1 VASNPHSV
9 DVYYREA
16 ISGMIKKIG
25 ITDEDL
31 EAFRG
36 LEINLQDIQNDNY
49 DYSKVVVN
57 KPWGYEYMIFAN
69 EEIAVWI
76 LYLKSGAQ
84 TSMHC
89 HPNKKTSLV
98 VLEGN
103 VACSAIKEQI
113 DRHAGEGLLIEK
125 GAFHQTSNVSDAG
138 AFVMEIEAPV
148 NKRDLVRLKDN
159 YGREGQGYES
169 ADHHSPDTQN
179 YNYISFQNLDIQH
192 NLKKSYGRC
201 SMTFKKLSDEKV
213 LDEILD
219 LNPEDVICLLKG
231 LLLDPSNRSVVEVGD
246 TMTVAELRQYG
257 PLHVS
262 RDTEMLTIK
271 KVDRFTKISDYVAS
285 FLYESEINPV
295 FIVPGEAN
303 VHLLDSIGRHEGLSF
318 VGMQNEKSASLA
330 VESFCKL
337 RSGIGALVVSSG
349 AAAANAVP
357 GVANAWADSVPMLV
371 ISGQARTDQDT
382 DGRVRQLGNKELNV
396 VDLVE
401 SITKYAVK
409 VTDPATVKYH
419 LEKAVYTS
427 TQGRPG
433 PVWIDLPIDIQGMVV
448 DEEELIH
455 FDSNEIT
462 ATNSGVAQEG
472 SGQIQKVMELLKGSA
487 RPVILAGSG
496 IRHANAAGK
505 FLELTERLEI
515 PILTSRRGADLV
527 PDNHPNFFGRP
538 GTYGQRSANFVLQN
552 CDLLISI
559 GSRLSIPQIGR
570 DTKAFARAASLVMVD
585 IDQNELDK
593 PTLNPELKIAMDAG
607 RFIDECLAAL
617 PEDLPSCSA
626 WIEQCREWRKQFP
639 PDSYTGP
646 SLPSAPSEDG
656 SIYPLSAIREISA
669 RLAEDDVVVADGGA
683 TLIYTLLGFR
693 FKPGQRLI
701 SSTGLELPGFAL
713 AGAIGASV
721 ANGRQQV
728 VCLCEDR
735 GFQISIQDLQT
746 IIDYRLPVKVLI
758 FRSKG
763 HSIIRNIQRDFFGGR
778 FVGTDNET
786 RLGSAPLIEIAKTF
800 GFQTFQATTAGELDS
815 ALDEWLKTDGPAVC
829 EVHVEDDQDRIPRP
843 GFTIRDDQKWVAKPL
858 EDMSPFLDRKTLI
871 QTMVIDLVRED

>member
-1 VASNPHSV
+1 
-9 DVYYREA
+9 
-16 ISGMIKKIG
+16 MIEKIE
-25 ITDEDL
+25 IKDQDRD
-31 EAFRG
+31 AFR
-36 LEINLQDIQNDNY
+36 NLKVNLHDIQDDNY

-76 LYLKSGAQ
+76 LYLKPSAQ

-103 VACSAIKEQI
+103 VTCSDIVDHI
-113 DRHAGEGLLIEK
+113 DRKAGEGLLIEK
-125 GAFHQTSNVSDAG
+125 GAFHKTSNVSNRG
-138 AFVMEIEAPV
+138 AFVMEIESPV

-169 ADHHSPDTQN
+169 ATQHSLDTQN

-192 NLKKSYGRC
+192 NFKKSYGRC

-213 LDEILD
+213 LDEILE
-219 LNPEDVICLLKG
+219 LNPEDIICLLKG

-246 TMTVAELRQYG
+246 TMTVAELRRYG
-257 PLHVS
+257 QLHVS

-271 KVDRFTKISDYVAS
+271 KIDRIIKISDCVSS
-285 FLYESEINPV
+285 FLSKNNINPV

-303 VHLLDSIGRHEGLSF
+303 VHLLDSIGRHEGLNF
-318 VGMQNEKSASLA
+318 VATQNEKSASLA

-337 RSGIGALVVSSG
+337 RSSIGALVVSSG
-349 AAAANAVP
+349 ASAANAVP

-382 DGRVRQLGNKELNV
+382 DGRVRQLGNKELNI
-396 VDLVE
+396 VDLVD
-401 SITKYAVK
+401 SITKYTVK
-409 VTDPATVKYH
+409 VTDPANVQYH
-419 LEKAVYTS
+419 LEKAAYIA

-433 PVWIDLPIDIQGMVV
+433 PAWIDLPIDIQGMVV
-448 DEEELIH
+448 DEEELKH
-455 FDSNEIT
+455 FDPAEL
-462 ATNSGVAQEG
+462 GVASTDSANVAQD
-472 SGQIQKVMELLKGSA
+472 QIRQVIELLKRSS

-496 IRHANAAGK
+496 IRHANATQK
-505 FLELTERLEI
+505 FLELIERLGV
-515 PILTSRRGADLV
+515 PVLTSRQGADLV
-527 PDNHPNFFGRP
+527 PDGHSNFFGRP

-559 GSRLSIPQIGR
+559 GSRLSIPLIGR

-585 IDQNELDK
+585 VDQNELDK

-607 RFIDECLAAL
+607 QFIRACLAAL
-617 PEDLPSCSA
+617 PRNLPSCSP
-626 WIEQCREWRKQFP
+626 WIAQCLEWRNQFP

-646 SLPSAPSEDG
+646 SLPAVSTEDG
-656 SIYPLSAIREISA
+656 SIYPLSVIQKLCV
-669 RLAEDDVVVADGGA
+669 RLAEDTVVVADGGA

-721 ANGRQQV
+721 QRDRGQV
-728 VCLCEDR
+728 VSLCEDR

-746 IIDYRLPVKVLI
+746 IIDYQMPVKVLV
-758 FRSKG
+758 FKSKG
-763 HSIIRNIQRDFFGGR
+763 HSIIRNIQRDFFGSR
-778 FVGTDNET
+778 FVGTDHET

-800 GFQTFQATTAGELDS
+800 GFQTFEARNAGDLDS

-858 EDMSPFLDRKTLI
+858 EDMSPSLDRKTLEE
-871 QTMVIDLVRED
+871 TMVIDLVRES